1 LAFVLTSKVIILVRK
16 LDHNF
21 KTNLTMKIRSF
32 KLFQFTFILSFSII
46 LFASCNESTSSL
58 PNANAELNN
67 KIPLTIVIHGGAGE
81 IKPGFLSTT
90 QENEYRAKL
99 EEALNAGY
107 SILEEGGKPID
118 AVMASISILEN
129 SPLFNAGK
137 GAVLNHE
144 GNVSMDASIMQGS
157 DLNAGAITGIMHI
170 KNPIFLARLVMD
182 SSKHVFLSGE
192 GAEKFAANYNVE
204 TEKNDYFI
212 IPKRYKQLKKRL
224 GNDTLHLSYDHLALG
239 DKYGT
244 VGCVAIDASGN
255 IAAGTSTGGMVNKQW
270 GRIGDSP
277 VIGAGTIADNES
289 CGISATGHGEYFI
302 RLSIARNIADLIK
315 YKGLSIQ
322 EAAHE
327 VIQKQLGKLGG
338 TGGIIGI
345 DNKGNYC
352 FEFNTPGM
360 YRGVK
365 KEGESSLISF
375 YAK

>member
-1 LAFVLTSKVIILVRK
+1 MDSIALKSLFYSLLISITILII
-16 LDHNF
+16 
-21 KTNLTMKIRSF
+21 S
-32 KLFQFTFILSFSII
+32 
-46 LFASCNESTSSL
+46 SCNGRDSNIVNSDKNE
-58 PNANAELNN
+58 N
-67 KIPLTIVIHGGAGE
+67 KPIPLTLIIHGGAGE
-81 IKPGFLSTT
+81 IKPGFLSEE
-90 QENEYRAKL
+90 QEKGYKAKI

-107 SILEEGGKPID
+107 AVLSEGGESVN
-118 AVMASISILEN
+118 AVQASIKIMED

-144 GNVSMDASIMQGS
+144 GVVSMDASIMRGS
-157 DLNAGAITGIMHI
+157 DLNAGAITGIRHI
-170 KNPIFLARLVMD
+170 KNPILLARLVMD
-182 SSKHVFLSGE
+182 SSKHVFLSGD
-192 GAEKFAANYNVE
+192 GAEEFAANYGLE
-204 TEKNDYFI
+204 TEVNNYFI
-212 IPKRYKQLKKRL
+212 IPRRFQQLKKKL
-224 GNDTLHLSYDHLALG
+224 GSDTLHLSYNNLEVG

-244 VGCVAIDASGN
+244 VGCVAIDAKGN

-277 VIGAGTIADNES
+277 IIGAGTFADNNS

-302 RLSIARNIADLIK
+302 RLSIARNIADLIN

-327 VIQKQLGKLGG
+327 VIQNQLSDLGG

-360 YRGVK
+360 YRGVLQ
-365 KEGESSLISF
+365 EGENAEISF
-375 YAK
+375 YGK